1 MNLHAATG
9 HAFIRTLLVVVA
21 LCTGPV
27 LAQAPVPPPLAPPSL
42 EQPAEVIA
50 APPQA
55 AAPSSLIW
63 APPSPVGPRAPP
75 DVDDPPGTAIPSRF
89 RIGDP
94 VTVHARK
101 SSWSKAHA
109 TPNPQASET
118 ELLMAIPAEVA
129 AVHADG
135 SVQIQG
141 PLTIAVNGRDQTLQV
156 AGRVSPG
163 DIDAGNIV
171 DSRRITR
178 ASLTWAGGG
187 GMDEPQQ
194 RRLIGNMVKLLQLQ
208 QEH

>member
-9 HAFIRTLLVVVA
+9 YAFIRILLAVVA

-27 LAQAPVPPPLAPPSL
+27 LAQAPAPAPLAPPPL

-50 APPQA
+50 APPRA
-55 AAPSSLIW
+55 AAPSPLIW
-63 APPSPVGPRAPP
+63 APPSPSSPREAPVG
-75 DVDDPPGTAIPSRF
+75 VHPGDTATASRF

-208 QEH
+208 EH